1 MKYFNPKYLQAYLR
15 PGDVILPL
23 SLVGGADILQ
33 GVKLTK
39 GKLGLSLGSPY
50 KVTSEMIENYE
61 TEGVE
66 IMRNIARLPN
76 IKNVHLDDTIQA
88 GIKRES

>member
-1 MKYFNPKYLQAYLR
+1 
-15 PGDVILPL
+15 
-23 SLVGGADILQ
+23 
-33 GVKLTK
+33 
-39 GKLGLSLGSPY
+39 LSLGSPY